1 MAEAVFDVIVIG
13 AGPTGL
19 ACAIEAQKVGLR
31 AVNIDKGCLVN
42 SLYNYPANMVFFTT
56 PELLE
61 IGDIPFTTANQKPTR
76 SEALEYYRK
85 VTEHYRLDVR
95 QYENVENVSGAD
107 GNFLINTRDRSSTA
121 HQYGARK
128 VVIAS
133 GFYDLPNT
141 MGIPGEQLAKVH
153 HYYGEPHPY
162 FDADV
167 LVIGGRNSAAIA
179 ALELWRH
186 GARVTLVHRGPA
198 IHRNVKYWIKP
209 DIENRIKNGE
219 IAAYFDSTVKE
230 ITPTSAVLE
239 TPRGEVSLANDF
251 VLALTGYHP
260 DLDFLRSIGVQI
272 GEPPDC
278 RPAIKPETLET
289 NVPGI
294 YLAGVVVAGNR
305 THEIFIE
312 NGRFHGREIALDLS
326 AKLGGSAPP
335 ISKSAPKKNAGNL
348 QSAE

>member
-1 MAEAVFDVIVIG
+1 MNESFDVVVVG
-13 AGPTGL
+13 SGPTGL
-19 ACAIEAQKVGLR
+19 ACAIEARKIGLS

-61 IGDIPFTTANQKPTR
+61 IGDIPFTTAHQKPVR

-85 VTEHYRLDVR
+85 VTEHYDLDIR
-95 QYENVENVSGAD
+95 QYENVERITGTD
-107 GNFLINTRDRSSTA
+107 GQFLIHTRDRVSSA
-121 HQYGARK
+121 RQYRARK
-128 VVIAS
+128 VVVAT
-133 GFYDLPNT
+133 GFYDLPNL
-141 MGIPGEQLAKVH
+141 MGIPGEQLPKVQ
-153 HYYGEPHPY
+153 HYYGEPHPF

-167 LVIGGRNSAAIA
+167 LVIGGKNSAAIA

-186 GARVTLVHRGPA
+186 GARVTLVHRGA
-198 IHRNVKYWIKP
+198 VMHQNVKYWIKP

-219 IAAYFDSTVKE
+219 IVAYFNSTVKD
-230 ITPTSAVLE
+230 ISAAAVVLE
-239 TPRGEVSLANDF
+239 TPNGELTLKNDF

-260 DLDFLRSIGVQI
+260 DLDFLRSFGVQI
-272 GEPPDC
+272 GELPDC
-278 RPAIKPETLET
+278 KPSVNLETLET

-312 NGRFHGREIALDLS
+312 NGRFHGRQIAQDLQR
-326 AKLGGSAPP
+326 KLGSSAVPARDHTQ
-335 ISKSAPKKNAGNL
+335 KASAEKL

>member
-1 MAEAVFDVIVIG
+1 MNESFDVVVVG
-13 AGPTGL
+13 SGPRGL
-19 ACAIEAQKVGLR
+19 ACAIEARKVGLH

-61 IGDIPFTTANQKPTR
+61 IGDIPFTTAHQKPVR

-85 VTEHYRLDVR
+85 VTEHYDLDIR
-95 QYENVENVSGAD
+95 QYENVERISGTD
-107 GNFLINTRDRSSTA
+107 GQFQIDTRDRNSVSR
-121 HQYGARK
+121 QYRARK
-128 VVIAS
+128 VVVAT
-133 GFYDLPNT
+133 GFYDLPNM
-141 MGIPGEQLAKVH
+141 MGIPGEQLPKVQ

-167 LVIGGRNSAAIA
+167 LVIGGKNSAAIA

-198 IHRNVKYWIKP
+198 MHQNVKYWIKP

-219 IAAYFDSTVKE
+219 IAAHFNSTLKE
-230 ITPTSAVLE
+230 ITASEVVLE
-239 TPRGEVSLANDF
+239 TPNGDVTMNNDF

-260 DLDFLRSIGVQI
+260 DLDFLRSFGVQI
-272 GEPPDC
+272 GELPDC
-278 RPAIKPETLET
+278 KPSVNLETLET

-312 NGRFHGREIALDLS
+312 NGRFHGRQIALDLQR
-326 AKLGGSAPP
+326 KLGIAGGQMREDSRKAP
-335 ISKSAPKKNAGNL
+335 AGKL

>member
-1 MAEAVFDVIVIG
+1 MPESFDVLVVG

-19 ACAIEAQKVGLR
+19 ACAIEAQKAGFT
-31 AVNIDKGCLVN
+31 AVSVDKGCLVN

-61 IGDIPFTTANQKPTR
+61 IGEIPFTTAQQKPNR

-85 VTEHYRLDVR
+85 VAEYYDLEVR
-95 QYENVENVSGAD
+95 QYENVERISGTD
-107 GNFLINTRDRSSTA
+107 GNFVIETLDRTA
-121 HQYGARK
+121 AARRYLARK
-128 VVIAS
+128 VVIAT
-133 GFYDLPNT
+133 GFYDLPNM
-141 MGIPGEQLAKVH
+141 MGIPGEELPKVH

-162 FDADV
+162 FDSDV
-167 LVIGGRNSAAIA
+167 VVVGAKNSAAIA

-198 IHRNVKYWIKP
+198 IHQNVKYWIKP

-219 IAAYFDSTVKE
+219 IAAYFNTTVKE
-230 ITPTSAVLE
+230 ITPATVVLE
-239 TPRGEVSLANDF
+239 SPGGELRLKNDF

-260 DLDFLRSIGVQI
+260 DLDFLRQI
-272 GEPPDC
+272 GIETGGPPEC
-278 RPAIKPETLET
+278 RPNVNLDTLES

-312 NGRFHGREIALDLS
+312 NGRFHGGQIAEDLKR
-326 AKLGGSAPP
+326 KLGRSMGAKRDTRAKARSG
-335 ISKSAPKKNAGNL
+335 KL

>member
-1 MAEAVFDVIVIG
+1 MTESFDVVVIG

-19 ACAIEAQKVGLR
+19 ACAIEAKKAGFR

-61 IGDIPFTTANQKPTR
+61 IGDIPFTTAHQKPTR

-85 VTEHYRLDVR
+85 VTEHYQLEIR
-95 QYENVENVSGAD
+95 QYENVERVTGAD
-107 GNFLINTRDRSSTA
+107 GAFLIDTLDRRSA
-121 HQYGARK
+121 ARHYAARK
-128 VVIAS
+128 VVIAT
-133 GFYDLPNT
+133 GFYDLPNM
-141 MGIPGEQLAKVH
+141 MGIPGEDLPKVH

-167 LVIGGRNSAAIA
+167 VVVGGKNSAAIA

-186 GARVTLVHRGPA
+186 GARVTLVHRGSEIRP
-198 IHRNVKYWIKP
+198 NVKYWIKP

-219 IAAYFDSTVKE
+219 VTAHFNTTVQE
-230 ITPTSAVLE
+230 ITPTHIVLN
-239 TPRGEVSLANDF
+239 TPKGELTLKNDF

-260 DLDFLRSIGVQI
+260 DLDFLRQI
-272 GEPPDC
+272 GIEIGPQPDC
-278 RPAIKPETLET
+278 RPAVQTETLET
-289 NVPGI
+289 NVPGV

-305 THEIFIE
+305 TAEIFIE
-312 NGRFHGREIALDLS
+312 NGR
-326 AKLGGSAPP
+326 
-335 ISKSAPKKNAGNL
+335 
-348 QSAE
+348 

>member
-1 MAEAVFDVIVIG
+1 MNESFDLVVIG

-31 AVNIDKGCLVN
+31 AVNVDKGCLVN

-61 IGDIPFTTANQKPTR
+61 IGDIPFTTAHQKPTR

-85 VTEHYRLDVR
+85 VTEHYHLDVR
-95 QYENVENVSGAD
+95 QYENVEKVSGAD
-107 GNFLINTRDRSSTA
+107 GDFVIDALDRSSN
-121 HQYGARK
+121 ARHYHAKK
-128 VVIAS
+128 VVIAT
-133 GFYDLPNT
+133 GFYDLPNVL
-141 MGIPGEQLAKVH
+141 GIPGENLSKVV

-198 IHRNVKYWIKP
+198 IHKNVKYWIKP

-219 IAAYFDSTVKE
+219 IAAYFNSTVNE
-230 ITPTSAVLE
+230 ITPTSVLLE
-239 TPRGEVSLANDF
+239 TPDGQVSLRNDF
-251 VLALTGYHP
+251 VLALTGYRP

-272 GEPPDC
+272 GDPPDC
-278 RPAIKPETLET
+278 RPAVNLETLET
-289 NVPGI
+289 NVLGV

-312 NGRFHGREIALDLS
+312 NGRFHGREIARDLMR
-326 AKLGGSAPP
+326 KLRGPASVLPEP
-335 ISKSAPKKNAGNL
+335 SSQSIRSKL